1 MFAGRENART
11 IAMAEEIARN
21 RNNSR
26 AGLGLREPRSPIYG
40 SHAMIVSG
48 HAAASQAGIAIHRR
62 GGNTIDAMIAA
73 SAVLTVVLGHATS
86 IGGDCFMLYYDAAS
100 SRVMGLNSSGFAPQ
114 GATPEQFRGGMKAQ
128 GPLAPVVPGLV
139 AAWETMHR
147 RFGKLPWRELFTDAI
162 ALAEAHSISAVLARN
177 IALSR
182 ETLEKDPGCAALYV
196 PDGRPLV
203 AGDTLRQPELAA
215 TLRQIAEGGAEPFYR
230 GPIAKRIGAFFTER
244 GGLMRESDLESF
256 APLWVEPASTTYRG
270 HRVCVMPPN
279 SYGVLLLMQ
288 LNGLKALERG
298 ALTADPAR
306 RIGYQMSAMKAAFA
320 NGVPLI
326 ADPKAVPDAI
336 DRALAPDMTERLQ
349 RAVLGEP
356 PSPVIRDRSGTSC
369 LMVADESG
377 NAVCVVQSVF
387 AVFGS
392 YFRDPATGILFNNR
406 MSGFTATPGEANTV
420 APGKRPAHTLC
431 PIMVQRDGRLRYV
444 LASPGGLSQTVTN
457 TQVLGRLIDDGVDVA
472 AAVEAPRWCNHTHG
486 TDLFLERELPE
497 SYVAALAAMGHKAR
511 HADDPFYY
519 GSAKALEILPSGNF
533 AGAGDHR
540 REAFAL
546 GY

>member
-1 MFAGRENART
+1 MSDETGRYQH
-11 IAMAEEIARN
+11 
-21 RNNSR
+21 NSR
-26 AGLGLREPRSPIYG
+26 AGLGLREPRSPVYG
-40 SHAMIVSG
+40 NHAMIVSG
-48 HAAASQAGIAIHRR
+48 HNLASQAGIAIHRR
-62 GGNTIDAMIAA
+62 GGNAVDAMIAA
-73 SAVLTVVLGHATS
+73 SAALTVTRGEATS
-86 IGGDCFMLYYDAAS
+86 IGGDCFILYHEAAS
-100 SRVMGLNSSGFAPQ
+100 GRIMGLNASGFAPQ
-114 GATPEQFRGGMKAQ
+114 AATPDRFAGGMKAQ

-139 AAWETMHR
+139 AAWDTLHR

-162 ALAEAHSISAVLARN
+162 ALAEAHAISAVLARN
-177 IALSR
+177 IATCR
-182 ETLEKDPGCAALYV
+182 DTIAGDPGCAALYL
-196 PDGRPLV
+196 PGGHPLA
-203 AGDTLRQPELAA
+203 AGETLRQPELAE

-230 GPIAKRIGAFFTER
+230 GAIAERIGSYFAER
-244 GGLMRESDLESF
+244 GGLMRAGDLASF

-298 ALTADPAR
+298 ALIADPAR
-306 RIGYQMSAMKAAFA
+306 RIGYQMNAMKAAFA

-326 ADPKAVPDAI
+326 ADSKAVPDAI
-336 DRALAPDMTERLQ
+336 DRLLAPDMTERLQ
-349 RAVLGEP
+349 RAVLGEAP
-356 PSPVIRDRSGTSC
+356 PSRVPDRNGTSC
-369 LMVADESG
+369 LLVADASG
-377 NAVCVVQSVF
+377 DALCVVQSVF

-486 TDLFLERELPE
+486 SDLLLEGELPE
-497 SYVAALAAMGHKAR
+497 SFIPVLAGMGHQVRKAED
-511 HADDPFYY
+511 AFYY
-519 GSAKALEILPSGNF
+519 GSAKALEILPSGNL
-533 AGAGDHR
+533 AGAADHR

>member
-1 MFAGRENART
+1 
-11 IAMAEEIARN
+11 MAEDTSKTRN
-21 RNNSR
+21 HR
-26 AGLGLREPRSPIYG
+26 AGLGMREPRSPIFG
-40 SHAMIVSG
+40 SHAMIVCG

-62 GGNTIDAMIAA
+62 GGNAVDAMIAA
-73 SAVLTVVLGHATS
+73 SAALTVVLGHATS
-86 IGGDCFMLYYDAAS
+86 IGGDCFILYHEGATG
-100 SRVMGLNSSGFAPQ
+100 RILGLNASGFAPR
-114 GATPEQFRGGMKAQ
+114 GATPERFAGGMKAQ

-139 AAWETMHR
+139 NAWETMHR
-147 RFGKLPWRELFTDAI
+147 RFGKLAWRDLFTEAI
-162 ALAEAHSISAVLARN
+162 ALAEAHPISAVLARN
-177 IALSR
+177 IGLSR
-182 ETLEKDPGCAALYV
+182 ATLASDPGCAALYL
-196 PDGRPLV
+196 PGGRPL
-203 AGDTLRQPELAA
+203 ALGDTLRQPELAE

-230 GPIAKRIGAFFTER
+230 GAIAERIGAFFEER
-244 GGLMRESDLESF
+244 SGLMRTADLANF

-279 SYGVLLLMQ
+279 SYGSLLLMQ

-320 NGVPLI
+320 NGLPLI
-326 ADPKAVPDAI
+326 ADPKAVPDAV
-336 DRALAPDMTERLQ
+336 DRLLAPDMTERLQ
-349 RAVLGEP
+349 RAVLGEA
-356 PSPVIRDRSGTSC
+356 PSPRISDRSGTSC
-369 LMVADESG
+369 LLVADASG
-377 NAVCVVQSVF
+377 DAICVVQSVF
-387 AVFGS
+387 SVFGS
-392 YFRDPATGILFNNR
+392 YCRDPATGILFNNR
-406 MSGFTATPGEANTV
+406 MSGFTATSGEANTV

-431 PIMVQRDGRLRYV
+431 PVMVQRDGRLRYV

-486 TDLFLERELPE
+486 GDLLLERELPD
-497 SYVAALAAMGHKAR
+497 AFIPTLANMGHKVRKAE
-511 HADDPFYY
+511 DPFYY

>member
-1 MFAGRENART
+1 
-11 IAMAEEIARN
+11 MAEVGQTR
-21 RNNSR
+21 NSR
-26 AGLGLREPRSPIYG
+26 AGLALREPRAPIYG
-40 SHAMIVSG
+40 SQAMIVSG
-48 HAAASQAGIAIHRR
+48 HALASQAGIAMHRR
-62 GGNTIDAMIAA
+62 GGNAVDAMIAA
-73 SAVLTVVLGHATS
+73 SAALTIVLGHATS
-86 IGGDCFMLYYDAAS
+86 IGGDCFILYHEAATG
-100 SRVMGLNSSGFAPQ
+100 RILGLNASGAAPQ
-114 GATPEQFRGGMKAQ
+114 AATADRFAGGMKAQ

-139 AAWETMHR
+139 AAWEAIHR
-147 RFGKLPWRELFTDAI
+147 RFGKLPWRELFADAI
-162 ALAEAHSISAVLARN
+162 ALAEAHPISAVLAKH
-177 IALSR
+177 IAASSK
-182 ETLEKDPGCAALYV
+182 TLAADPGCAALYL
-196 PDGRPLV
+196 PGGRPIPV
-203 AGDTLRQPELAA
+203 GETLRQPELAE

-230 GPIAKRIGAFFTER
+230 GAIAERIGAYFTER
-244 GGLMRESDLESF
+244 QGLMRTSDLAGF
-256 APLWVEPASTTYRG
+256 APFWTEPAATTYRG

-298 ALTADPAR
+298 LLTADPAR

-336 DRALAPDMTERLQ
+336 DRLLAPDMTERLQ
-349 RAVLGEP
+349 HAVLGVAP
-356 PSPVIRDRSGTSC
+356 TPRVPDRSGTSC
-369 LMVADESG
+369 LLVADASG
-377 NAVCVVQSVF
+377 NAICVVQSVF
-387 AVFGS
+387 SVFGS
-392 YFRDPATGILFNNR
+392 FFRDPGTGILFNNR

-431 PIMVQRDGRLRYV
+431 PVMVQRDGRLRYL

-472 AAVEAPRWCNHTHG
+472 AAVEAPRWCNTAG
-486 TDLFLERELPE
+486 GGDFLLERELPE
-497 SYVAALAAMGHKAR
+497 AFIPALAAMGHKAR
-511 HADDPFYY
+511 RAEDAFYY
-519 GSAKALEILPSGNF
+519 GSAKAIEILPTGNF

>member
-1 MFAGRENART
+1 MVEDAART
-11 IAMAEEIARN
+11 RHH
-21 RNNSR
+21 R
-26 AGLGLREPRSPIYG
+26 AGLAMREPRAPIFG
-40 SHAMIVSG
+40 SRAMVVSG

-62 GGNTIDAMIAA
+62 GGNAADAMIAA
-73 SAVLTVVLGHATS
+73 SAALTVVLGHATS
-86 IGGDCFMLYYDAAS
+86 LGGDCFILYHEGES
-100 SRVMGLNSSGFAPQ
+100 GRVLGLNASGFAPQ
-114 GATPEQFRGGMKAQ
+114 AATPERFGGGMKAQ

-139 AAWETMHR
+139 SAWETMHR
-147 RFGKLPWRELFTDAI
+147 RFGKLPWPDLFVEAI
-162 ALAEAHSISAVLARN
+162 ALAEAHPISAVLARN
-177 IALSR
+177 IAMSR
-182 ETLEKDPGCAALYV
+182 TALAADPGCAALYL
-196 PDGRPLV
+196 PGGRPL
-203 AGDTLRQPELAA
+203 GLGETLRQPELAD
-215 TLRQIAEGGAEPFYR
+215 TLRQIAEGGAETFYR
-230 GPIAKRIGAFFTER
+230 GPIAERSDAYFAER
-244 GGLMRESDLESF
+244 GGMMRAADLAAF
-256 APLWVEPASTTYRG
+256 TPLWVEPASTTYRG

-279 SYGVLLLMQ
+279 SYGSLLLMQ

-298 ALTADPAR
+298 TLVADPAR

-326 ADPKAVPDAI
+326 ADPKAVPDAV
-336 DRALAPDMTERLQ
+336 DRMLAPDMTERLQ
-349 RAVLGEP
+349 RAVLGEA
-356 PSPVIRDRSGTSC
+356 PSPRIPDRSGTSC
-369 LMVADESG
+369 LLVADASG

-406 MSGFTATPGEANTV
+406 MAGFTATPGEANTV

-431 PIMVQRDGRLRYV
+431 PVMVQRDGRLRYV

-457 TQVLGRLIDDGVDVA
+457 TQVLGRLIDDGVDIA

-486 TDLFLERELPE
+486 SDFLLEREVPE
-497 SYVAALAAMGHKAR
+497 EFIPVLAAMGHKAR
-511 HADDPFYY
+511 RAEDPFYY

>member
-1 MFAGRENART
+1 
-11 IAMAEEIARN
+11 
-21 RNNSR
+21 
-26 AGLGLREPRSPIYG
+26 
-40 SHAMIVSG
+40 
-48 HAAASQAGIAIHRR
+48 
-62 GGNTIDAMIAA
+62 
-73 SAVLTVVLGHATS
+73 
-86 IGGDCFMLYYDAAS
+86 
-100 SRVMGLNSSGFAPQ
+100 
-114 GATPEQFRGGMKAQ
+114 
-128 GPLAPVVPGLV
+128 
-139 AAWETMHR
+139 
-147 RFGKLPWRELFTDAI
+147 
-162 ALAEAHSISAVLARN
+162 
-177 IALSR
+177 
-182 ETLEKDPGCAALYV
+182 
-196 PDGRPLV
+196 
-203 AGDTLRQPELAA
+203 
-215 TLRQIAEGGAEPFYR
+215 
-230 GPIAKRIGAFFTER
+230 
-244 GGLMRESDLESF
+244 
-256 APLWVEPASTTYRG
+256 
-270 HRVCVMPPN
+270 MPPN
-279 SYGVLLLMQ
+279 SYGSLLLMQ

-306 RIGYQMSAMKAAFA
+306 RIGYQMNAMRAAFA

-326 ADPKAVPDAI
+326 ADPKAVPDAV
-336 DRALAPDMTERLQ
+336 DRLLAPDMTERLQ

-356 PSPVIRDRSGTSC
+356 PVARIPDRNGTSC
-369 LMVADESG
+369 LLVADASG

-406 MSGFTATPGEANTV
+406 MAGFTAKPGEANTV

-431 PIMVQRDGRLRYV
+431 PVMVQRDGRLRYL

-486 TDLFLERELPE
+486 SDLLLERELPE
-497 SYVAALAAMGHKAR
+497 EFIPMLAAMGHKVR
-511 HADDPFYY
+511 HAEDPFYY

>member
-1 MFAGRENART
+1 
-11 IAMAEEIARN
+11 
-21 RNNSR
+21 
-26 AGLGLREPRSPIYG
+26 
-40 SHAMIVSG
+40 MIVSG

-62 GGNTIDAMIAA
+62 GGNAVDAMIAA

-86 IGGDCFMLYYDAAS
+86 LGGDCFILYHEAAS
-100 SRVMGLNSSGFAPQ
+100 GRIIGLNASGVAPQ
-114 GATPEQFRGGMKAQ
+114 TATPERFAGGMKAQ

-147 RFGKLPWRELFTDAI
+147 RFGKLPWAELFGEAI
-162 ALAEAHSISAVLARN
+162 ALAEAHPISAVLARN

-182 ETLEKDPGCAALYV
+182 TALAADPGCAALYL
-196 PDGRPLV
+196 PGGRPLGL
-203 AGDTLRQPELAA
+203 GDTLRQPALAE
-215 TLRQIAEGGAEPFYR
+215 TLRQIAESGGEPFYR
-230 GPIAKRIGAFFTER
+230 GPIAERIGAYMTER
-244 GGLMRESDLESF
+244 GGLLRASDLAAY

-279 SYGVLLLMQ
+279 SYGTLLLMQ

-298 ALTADPAR
+298 ALVADPAR

-320 NGVPLI
+320 HGVPLI
-326 ADPKAVPDAI
+326 ADPKAVPDAV
-336 DRALAPDMTERLQ
+336 DRLLSPDMTDRLQ
-349 RAVLGEP
+349 RAVLGEAP
-356 PSPVIRDRSGTSC
+356 AAAIPDRSGTSC
-369 LMVADESG
+369 LLVADAAG
-377 NAVCVVQSVF
+377 NALCVVQSVF
-387 AVFGS
+387 SVFGS
-392 YFRDPATGILFNNR
+392 LFRDPETGILFNNR
-406 MSGFTATPGEANTV
+406 MSGFTASAGQPNTV

-431 PIMVQRDGRLRYV
+431 PVMVQRDGRLRYV

-472 AAVEAPRWCNHTHG
+472 AAVEAPRWCNTASG
-486 TDLFLERELPE
+486 GDFLMERELPE
-497 SYVAALAAMGHKAR
+497 AFIAALAAMGHKAR
-511 HADDPFYY
+511 RADDPFYY
-519 GSAKALEILPSGNF
+519 GSAKAIEILPSGNF

>member
-1 MFAGRENART
+1 MSDEMGRYQH
-11 IAMAEEIARN
+11 
-21 RNNSR
+21 NSR
-26 AGLGLREPRSPIYG
+26 AGLGQREPRSPVYG
-40 SHAMIVSG
+40 NHAMIVSG
-48 HAAASQAGIAIHRR
+48 HNLASQAGIAIHRR
-62 GGNTIDAMIAA
+62 GGNAVDAMIAA
-73 SAVLTVVLGHATS
+73 SAALTVTRGEATS
-86 IGGDCFMLYYDAAS
+86 IGGDCFILYHEGAS
-100 SRVMGLNSSGFAPQ
+100 GRIMGLNASGFAPQ
-114 GATPEQFRGGMKAQ
+114 AATPERFAGGMKAQ

-139 AAWETMHR
+139 APGR
-147 RFGKLPWRELFTDAI
+147 RCIAASASCRGASSSPMRSRWPRRIRSRRCSRAI
-162 ALAEAHSISAVLARN
+162 
-177 IALSR
+177 SR
-182 ETLEKDPGCAALYV
+182 
-196 PDGRPLV
+196 R
-203 AGDTLRQPELAA
+203 AA
-215 TLRQIAEGGAEPFYR
+215 TPSPAIRAAPRFIFRAAARSRQARRCASPSSPRRCARSPKAAPSRSIAARSPSASA
-230 GPIAKRIGAFFTER
+230 PISQER
-244 GGLMRESDLESF
+244 GGLMRASDLAGF

-298 ALTADPAR
+298 TLIADPAR
-306 RIGYQMSAMKAAFA
+306 RIGYQMNAMKAAFA

-336 DRALAPDMTERLQ
+336 DRLLAPDMTERLQ
-349 RAVLGEP
+349 RAVLGEAP
-356 PSPVIRDRSGTSC
+356 APRVPDRNGTSC
-369 LMVADESG
+369 LLVADASG
-377 NAVCVVQSVF
+377 DAVCVVQSVF

-486 TDLFLERELPE
+486 SDLLLEGELPE
-497 SYVAALAAMGHKAR
+497 SFIPVLAGMGHKVRKAED
-511 HADDPFYY
+511 AFYY
-519 GSAKALEILPSGNF
+519 GSAKALEILPSGNL
-533 AGAGDHR
+533 AGAADHR